1 MVNNA
6 LTKSGVK
13 TVRQEYAETIALKA
27 LAWMAED
34 DDMLRHFCAATGADR
49 SDLRAAAREPE
60 FLAGVLDFLCLD
72 DAWVMRFATDTGI
85 PPDALAQARAVL
97 PGGDLPHWT

>member
-6 LTKSGVK
+6 LTYFGGRR
-13 TVRQEYAETIALKA
+13 VRREDAETTALQA
-27 LAWMAED
+27 LAWIAED
-34 DDMLRHFCAATGADR
+34 REMLRHFCAATGMEPE
-49 SDLRAAAREPE
+49 DLGAAAREPE

-72 DAWVMRFATDTGI
+72 DAWVRDFARATGT
-85 PPDALAQARAVL
+85 PPEAAGQARSAL